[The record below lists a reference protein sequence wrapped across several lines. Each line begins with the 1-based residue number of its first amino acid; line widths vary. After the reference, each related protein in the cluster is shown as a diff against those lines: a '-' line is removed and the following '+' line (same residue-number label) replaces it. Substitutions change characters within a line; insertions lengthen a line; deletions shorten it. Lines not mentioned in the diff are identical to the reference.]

1 MGSGFARLW
10 LAPVALA
17 LCACTPAPETPDPGD
32 LLVARQAALAFDT
45 RLRMEMLDRI
55 ERDEDPVAVHM
66 SYRDHVPGYAK
77 EISERLGLEFSRV
90 SMRPRNP
97 LNSADDWE
105 REQFAM
111 FEFWRETGR
120 DPSVMETAAIVEEEE
135 SGRKLFRWMRPL
147 VADEACM
154 VCHGDKLDPRL
165 LKLLAQEYPLD
176 EATGYYD
183 TEILGAYSV
192 TKILEEE

>member
-1 MGSGFARLW
+1 MGSGFPRLM
-10 LAPVALA
+10 LVLTFAIG
-17 LCACTPAPETPDPGD
+17 ACTPEPETPDPGD
-32 LLVARQAALAFDT
+32 LLVARQAALGFDV
-45 RLRMEMLDRI
+45 RYRMEILDRL
-55 ERDEDPVAVHM
+55 ERDEDPVAVYM

-105 REQFAM
+105 REQFAL

-120 DPSVMETAAIVEEEE
+120 DPTVMEGAAIVEEE
-135 SGRKLFRWMRPL
+135 GRKLFRWMRPL
-147 VADEACM
+147 VADEPCM
-154 VCHGDKLDPRL
+154 ACHGDAPDPRL

-176 EATGYYD
+176 EATGYYE

-192 TKILEEE
+192 TKVLNAD

>member
-1 MGSGFARLW
+1 MGPSIARLCCV
-10 LAPVALA
+10 LAFATFGG
-17 LCACTPAPETPDPGD
+17 CTPEPETPDPGD
-32 LLVARQAALAFDT
+32 LLVARQAALSFDV
-45 RLRMEMLDRI
+45 RYRMEILDRL
-55 ERDEDPVAVHM
+55 ERDEDPVAVYM

-105 REQFAM
+105 REQFAQ

-120 DPSVMETAAIVEEEE
+120 DPTTMESAAIVEEE
-135 SGRKLFRWMRPL
+135 GRRLFRWMRPL
-147 VADEACM
+147 SADEACM
-154 VCHGDKLDPRL
+154 ACHGDELDPRL

-176 EATGYYD
+176 EATGYYE
-183 TEILGAYSV
+183 TEVLGAYSV
-192 TKILEEE
+192 TKVLEDN

>member
-1 MGSGFARLW
+1 MGASIARLCCV
-10 LAPVALA
+10 VAFA
-17 LCACTPAPETPDPGD
+17 AFGGCTPEPETPDPGD
-32 LLVARQAALAFDT
+32 LLVARQAALSFDV
-45 RLRMEMLDRI
+45 RYRVEMLDRL
-55 ERDEDPVAVHM
+55 ERDEDPVAVYM

-105 REQFAM
+105 REQFAQ

-120 DPSVMETAAIVEEEE
+120 DPTTMESAAIVE
-135 SGRKLFRWMRPL
+135 
-147 VADEACM
+147 DEACM
-154 VCHGDKLDPRL
+154 ACHGDELDPRL

-176 EATGYYD
+176 EATGYYE
-183 TEILGAYSV
+183 TEVLGAYSV
-192 TKILEEE
+192 TKVLDDN

>member
-10 LAPVALA
+10 LALVALA
-17 LCACTPAPETPDPGD
+17 LGACTPEPETPDPSD
-32 LLVARQAALAFDT
+32 LLVARQAALAFDV
-45 RLRMEMLDRI
+45 RLKMEILDRI
-55 ERDEDPVAVHM
+55 ERDEDPVAVYM

-97 LNSADDWE
+97 LNAADDWE
-105 REQFAM
+105 REQFTQL
-111 FEFWRETGR
+111 EFWRETGR
-120 DPSVMETAAIVEEEE
+120 DPTVMESSAIVEED
-135 SGRKLFRWMRPL
+135 GRKLFRWMRPL
-147 VADEACM
+147 TADEPCM
-154 VCHGDKLDPRL
+154 VCHGDELDPRL

-192 TKILEEE
+192 TKVLEEK